1 MGYPT
6 KVQLIKR
13 KRGSDQ
19 WYINVPTAVAEAMDF
34 EKGETVQWHI
44 EDKANLVVH
53 KTSVPASPVTV
64 KKTKLRSSTG

>member
-53 KTSVPASPVTV
+53 RTSVPASPVTV

>member
-19 WYINVPTAVAEAMDF
+19 YYINFPTAVAEGMDF
-34 EKGETVQWHI
+34 EKGETVFWYV
-44 EDKANLVVH
+44 EDKGNLILH
-53 KTSVPASPVTV
+53 RPDVPASPVTV
-64 KKTKLRSSTG
+64 KKKLRR